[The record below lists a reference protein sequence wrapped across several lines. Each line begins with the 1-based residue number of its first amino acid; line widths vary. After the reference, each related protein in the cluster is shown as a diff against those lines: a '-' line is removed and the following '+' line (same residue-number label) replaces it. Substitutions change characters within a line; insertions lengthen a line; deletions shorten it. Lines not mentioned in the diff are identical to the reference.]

1 MTNYIDAETFEK
13 SSNQAIADLH
23 ETIITLRARIM
34 TLEKEAEEK
43 RKFLSQEKKDVLI
56 QKKAFE
62 SGLKLLNESNEELIS
77 LRKQIKYYEENI
89 NLVWKRRIR
98 PEKLIEE
105 KEEKVKGIRL
115 FGKGWQQ
122 SLITIQETYKKE
134 NIKRKNIEDKYNELK
149 DVNENMSISDSMKR
163 EIDNKFIELQK
174 ELDLAREDVKFLR
187 KNGNDEALWTQRLR
201 DTRRKKRRSLRDQII
216 INKE

>member
-122 SLITIQETYKKE
+122 SLITIQ
-134 NIKRKNIEDKYNELK
+134 
-149 DVNENMSISDSMKR
+149 
-163 EIDNKFIELQK
+163 
-174 ELDLAREDVKFLR
+174 
-187 KNGNDEALWTQRLR
+187 
-201 DTRRKKRRSLRDQII
+201 
-216 INKE
+216 

>member
-1 MTNYIDAETFEK
+1 MSNYIDAETFEK

-23 ETIITLRARIM
+23 ETIITLRARVM
-34 TLEKEAEEK
+34 TLEKETEQK
-43 RKFLSQEKKDVLI
+43 KVVLNQEKKDVLE
-56 QKKAFE
+56 QKQAFE
-62 SGLKLLNESNEELIS
+62 SGLKLLNESNEELMS

-89 NLVWKRRIR
+89 HLVWKRRIR

-105 KEEKVKGIRL
+105 KEEKVKGIRI

-122 SLITIQETYKKE
+122 SLITIQDTYKKE
-134 NIKRKNIEDKYNELK
+134 NIKHKNLEDKYDELK
-149 DVNENMSISDSMKR
+149 DVNENMSISDSMKQ
-163 EIDNKFIELQK
+163 EIDNKFIEIQK

-187 KNGNDEALWTQRLR
+187 KNGNDQALWTQRLR
-201 DTRRKKRRSLRDQII
+201 DTGRKKRRSLRDQII

>member
-1 MTNYIDAETFEK
+1 MANYIDAETFEK

-34 TLEKEAEEK
+34 TLEKETEEK
-43 RKFLSQEKKDVLI
+43 KVDLSQQKKDVMI

-89 NLVWKRRIR
+89 HLVWKRRIK

-105 KEEKVKGIRL
+105 KEEKVEGIRI

-122 SLITIQETYKKE
+122 SLVAIADSREQE
-134 NIKRKNIEDKYNELK
+134 NIKHKKLKDKYDELK
-149 DVNENMSISDSMKR
+149 DVNENMSISDSMKQ

-187 KNGNDEALWTQRLR
+187 KNGNDEAVWTQRLR
-201 DTRRKKRRSLRDQII
+201 DTGRKKRRSLRDQII

>member
-1 MTNYIDAETFEK
+1 MANYIDAETFEK

-34 TLEKEAEEK
+34 TLEKETEEK
-43 RKFLSQEKKDVLI
+43 KVDLSQQKKDVMI

-89 NLVWKRRIR
+89 HLVWKRRIK

-105 KEEKVKGIRL
+105 KEEKVEGIRI

-122 SLITIQETYKKE
+122 SLITIQDTYKKE
-134 NIKRKNIEDKYNELK
+134 NIKQKNLEDK
-149 DVNENMSISDSMKR
+149 
-163 EIDNKFIELQK
+163 
-174 ELDLAREDVKFLR
+174 
-187 KNGNDEALWTQRLR
+187 
-201 DTRRKKRRSLRDQII
+201 
-216 INKE
+216 